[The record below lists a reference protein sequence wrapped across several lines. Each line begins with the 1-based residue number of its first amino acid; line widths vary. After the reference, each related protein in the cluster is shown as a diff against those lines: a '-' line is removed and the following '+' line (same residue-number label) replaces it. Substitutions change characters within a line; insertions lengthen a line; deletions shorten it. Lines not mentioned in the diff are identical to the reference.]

1 MSVIA
6 GVSVLGACAVSSPAQ
21 VQFSQAD
28 LSCVDDSQRCIAA
41 RKRGLSALLADQN
54 RSWLSERPTAAQY
67 AAGVRLFAFRKTKG
81 ALTCDELKAAA
92 AEAKSAP
99 RVLRSGAG
107 RGLTP
112 AQVSRGAMLGTETAR
127 DLRRERRK
135 RCR

>member
-1 MSVIA
+1 
-6 GVSVLGACAVSSPAQ
+6 
-21 VQFSQAD
+21 
-28 LSCVDDSQRCIAA
+28 
-41 RKRGLSALLADQN
+41 
-54 RSWLSERPTAAQY
+54 